1 MIRSHA
7 LAPLAGAS
15 QTAADSTQRMRGER
29 GYDDIHVRPHRK
41 ARERIMQG
49 GGIGR
54 RPNAAVRETPR
65 HTPDGANHTSPR
77 QRAAA
82 LELGCLQFTPTVS
95 VKRRR
100 QADFYFDEKLH
111 PSQDYLSA
119 TNGSMPLPGT
129 RTPTLQVASE
139 VAAWPRER
147 TPHGHREL

>member
-1 MIRSHA
+1 V
-7 LAPLAGAS
+7 
-15 QTAADSTQRMRGER
+15 QR
-29 GYDDIHVRPHRK
+29 
-41 ARERIMQG
+41 

-65 HTPDGANHTSPR
+65 HTPDGANHTGPR

-95 VKRRR
+95 VKCGR

-111 PSQDYLSA
+111 RLQVYLSE
-119 TNGSMPLPGT
+119 TNESMPLPKNVD
-129 RTPTLQVASE
+129 PTLQVASE

-147 TPHGHREL
+147 TPHGHCEL